1 MRDELP
7 GMVALGAIFAL
18 SIMAGMALSEL
29 YGPEYQAFGPD
40 TGNPTNALEYIVL
53 ILGFTA
59 GILLAVKM
67 GGQRMIKFVF
77 LGITGLTVWFVL
89 VPVVALSGSAPLALL
104 LPLAVGAVFVAAL
117 YYYPEWWVIDSA
129 GVLMSVGLTAILGIS
144 FGPIPALL
152 LLVALAV
159 YDAIAVYK
167 TKHMIDLAD
176 TVMSESLPIMFVIP
190 KHSGYSFLKKEK
202 TLKEQIASGEERD
215 ALFMGLGD
223 VIIPGALVV
232 SAYKFLRI
240 PEGAEG
246 FPGGTPDFFGVPGNV
261 AVAIITLAG
270 GLIGYALLMR
280 AVLRGNPQA
289 GLPLLNGGTVAA
301 FLIAVFAVF
310 GTLAVISF

>member
-1 MRDELP
+1 
-7 GMVALGAIFAL
+7 MVALGAIFTL
-18 SIMAGMALSEL
+18 SIIAGMALSVL

-40 TGNPTNALEYIVL
+40 TGNPGNALAYIVL

-59 GILLAVKM
+59 GILLAVKF
-67 GGQRMIKFVF
+67 GGEKLIKPVF

-89 VPVVALSGSAPLALL
+89 VPVVALTGSDLL
-104 LPLAVGAVFVAAL
+104 VLGLPVLLGAGFVAAL
-117 YYYPEWWVIDSA
+117 YLYPEWWVIDSA

-144 FGPIPALL
+144 FGPLPALL
-152 LLVALAV
+152 LLGALAV

-176 TVMSESLPIMFVIP
+176 VVISESLPIMFVIP

-202 TLKEQIASGEERD
+202 SLKDQIASGEERD

-232 SAYKFLRI
+232 SAFKFLD
-240 PEGAEG
+240 A
-246 FPGGTPDFFGVPGNV
+246 TPAFFGVHGNV

-270 GLIGYALLMR
+270 GLIGFSLLMR
-280 AVLRGNPQA
+280 AVLRGNPHA
-289 GLPLLNGGTVAA
+289 GLPLLNGGTIAA
-301 FLIAVFAVF
+301 YALAS
-310 GTLAVISF
+310 LAVYGTVII